1 MNLVADQRT
10 ETLVDQLMP
19 PQRPLALKLGSDDE
33 RVEMVI
39 IVARDANDRV
49 AEAGDNEF
57 FDLGRFHVGDQAS
70 VARGAQCKPL
80 DRGYPN
86 APRRLCMIADPSRQW
101 SRAALV
107 GCTRVRAAHKNK
119 DSMLLN
125 IVEIIGGLVLLIW
138 GADRFVHGAAA
149 GARNFGIAPLLIGL
163 TIVAFATSAPEILV
177 SIVASLRGEADLA
190 FGNAIGSN
198 IANIGLVL
206 GTTAIIRPIELRS
219 ATLRRE
225 MPALLA
231 VSLLTVS
238 LFLDTFLSRID
249 GFVMLTGLVI
259 VMIWLARLGMRSAAS
274 DPMAEDYEA
283 EIPRHVSMKA
293 AFVWLVIGLATL
305 LLGAELLVDGSIEV
319 ARILG
324 VSEVFIGVTLVA
336 IGTSL
341 PELAVSLVSAL
352 KGEYGLAIGN
362 IVGSNIFNLLAVI
375 GIAAAIDPSALAPS
389 VLSLHIFVMVAF
401 TLVLFAMTYDYDG
414 KNDLSRLEGIAL
426 LTAYFA
432 YFGYVVTQSV

>member
-1 MNLVADQRT
+1 
-10 ETLVDQLMP
+10 
-19 PQRPLALKLGSDDE
+19 
-33 RVEMVI
+33 
-39 IVARDANDRV
+39 
-49 AEAGDNEF
+49 
-57 FDLGRFHVGDQAS
+57 
-70 VARGAQCKPL
+70 
-80 DRGYPN
+80 
-86 APRRLCMIADPSRQW
+86 
-101 SRAALV
+101 
-107 GCTRVRAAHKNK
+107 
-119 DSMLLN
+119 MLLN
-125 IVEIIGGLVLLIW
+125 IVEVIGGLVLLIW

-149 GARNFGIAPLLIGL
+149 TARNLGVAPILIGL

-177 SIVASLRGEADLA
+177 SVVAATRGEPDLA

-206 GTTAIIRPIELRS
+206 GSIAIIRPIELRS

-259 VMIWLARLGMRSAAS
+259 VMIWLARLGMRSAAT
-274 DPMAEDYEA
+274 DPMAADYEA
-283 EIPRHVSMKA
+283 EIPRHVSTA
-293 AFVWLVIGLATL
+293 AAIMWLLVGLGTL
-305 LLGAELLVDGSIEV
+305 LVGAELLVEGAIEI
-319 ARILG
+319 ARTLG
-324 VSEVFIGVTLVA
+324 VSEVVIGITLVA

-341 PELAVSLVSAL
+341 PELAVSLVSAM
-352 KGEYGLAIGN
+352 KSEYGLAIGN

-375 GIAAAIDPSALAPS
+375 GIAAAIEPSAIAPS

-414 KNDLSRLEGIAL
+414 KSDLSRLEGVAL
-426 LTAYFA
+426 LTAYIA
-432 YFGYVVTQSV
+432 YLGYVTSQNL